1 MEQSKIFVN
10 GCFDILHPGHMRLLK
25 FAKSHGSTL
34 IVGID
39 SDVRVKAIKGNN
51 RPINN
56 QDFRKEMLLSIR
68 YVDDVIIFNS
78 DLELKSLIK
87 EINPSIMIIGSDW
100 KNKSIIGS
108 EFVKKIIFFDR
119 IENYASTT
127 IIKNIIDR
135 N

>member
-1 MEQSKIFVN
+1 MKTIFTN

-39 SDVRVKAIKGNN
+39 SDVRIKAIKGNN

>member
-1 MEQSKIFVN
+1 
-10 GCFDILHPGHMRLLK
+10 
-25 FAKSHGSTL
+25 
-34 IVGID
+34 
-39 SDVRVKAIKGNN
+39 
-51 RPINN
+51 
-56 QDFRKEMLLSIR
+56 MLLSIR

-87 EINPSIMIIGSDW
+87 KINPSIMIIGSDW